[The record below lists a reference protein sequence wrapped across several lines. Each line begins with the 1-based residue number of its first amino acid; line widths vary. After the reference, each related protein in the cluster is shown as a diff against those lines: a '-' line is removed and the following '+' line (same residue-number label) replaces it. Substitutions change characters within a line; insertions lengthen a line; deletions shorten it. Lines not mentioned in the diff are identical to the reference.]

1 MTLKRLF
8 AIIALCAW
16 GVLIAT
22 TLVVAF
28 IGTDSS
34 RNLLTGLIFTDVIL
48 PVVIY
53 AAILISK
60 ALRDRKNNNKPD

>member
-1 MTLKRLF
+1 MTLKRLL

-16 GVLIAT
+16 GGLIVA
-22 TLVVAF
+22 TLVLAF

-34 RNLLTGLIFTDVIL
+34 RNILTGLIFTDILL

-60 ALRDRKNNNKPD
+60 ALRDRKNNNKHD

>member
-48 PVVIY
+48 PVIIY

-60 ALRDRKNNNKPD
+60 ALRDRKNNNKTD

>member
-60 ALRDRKNNNKPD
+60 ALKDRKNNNKPD